1 MPLDQLVLMPEVDAR
16 RALAGESIAMRVLAP
31 VGSYAGC
38 GVLRVLRAQPVDDVV
53 QLVCGYEGYDRLD
66 TVEAK
71 TE

>member
-1 MPLDQLVLMPEVDAR
+1 
-16 RALAGESIAMRVLAP
+16 MRVLAP
-31 VGSYAGC
+31 VGSYAGR